1 MSFTTAQVE
10 AMRAAIAT
18 GALTVRNAN
27 GEMVTYRSLSEM
39 KDVLG
44 MMEASVSGAPRTA
57 YVNPVFD
64 RGL

>member
-1 MSFTTAQVE
+1 MSFTAGQVE

-44 MMEASVSGAPRTA
+44 MMEASVSGTPRTA
-57 YVNPVFD
+57 FVNPVFD

>member
-10 AMRAAIAT
+10 AMRNAIAT